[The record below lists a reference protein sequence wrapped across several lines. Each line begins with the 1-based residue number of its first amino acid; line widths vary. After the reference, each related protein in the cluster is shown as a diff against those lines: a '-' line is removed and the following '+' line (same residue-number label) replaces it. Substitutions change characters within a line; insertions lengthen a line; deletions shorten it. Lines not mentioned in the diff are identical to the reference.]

1 MVYDRLLPAVTGWL
15 FSALVTSKS
24 VNGLTVVTTESEL
37 LLVTRSV
44 SLAETAAVLVT
55 APAWSVVI
63 EMVAITELP
72 EARFSKLHTTVV
84 VPMQFPWATEA
95 EIGLAPSGSE
105 SVRVTSDAFPGPLLV
120 TPIVYM
126 MLSP

>member
-15 FSALVTSKS
+15 FSALVTFKS
-24 VNGLTVVTTESEL
+24 ANGLTVVTTEFEL

-63 EMVAITELP
+63 ETVAVAELP
-72 EARFSKLHTTVV
+72 EARF
-84 VPMQFPWATEA
+84 P
-95 EIGLAPSGSE
+95 
-105 SVRVTSDAFPGPLLV
+105 
-120 TPIVYM
+120 
-126 MLSP
+126 

>member
-1 MVYDRLLPAVTGWL
+1 ML

-24 VNGLTVVTTESEL
+24 ANGLTVVTTESEL

-44 SLAETAAVLVT
+44 PLAETAAVLVT

-63 EMVAITELP
+63 ETVAVAELP
-72 EARFSKLHTTVV
+72 EARFPKLHTTVV

-95 EIGLAPSGSE
+95 EIRLAPSGSE

>member
-15 FSALVTSKS
+15 FSAWVTSKS

-37 LLVTRSV
+37 LLVTSSV

-63 EMVAITELP
+63 EMVAVAELP

-84 VPMQFPWATEA
+84 VPMQFTWATEV
-95 EIGLAPSGSE
+95 EIRRALRQ
-105 SVRVTSDAFPGPLLV
+105 RVG
-120 TPIVYM
+120 
-126 MLSP
+126 

>member
-1 MVYDRLLPAVTGWL
+1 LSVRTTLVEVDGPSFRTVMVYDRLLPAVTGWL

-72 EARFSKLHTTVV
+72 EARFPKLHTTVV
-84 VPMQFPWATEA
+84 VPMQFTWATEA
-95 EIGLAPSGSE
+95 EIRRALRQ
-105 SVRVTSDAFPGPLLV
+105 RVG
-120 TPIVYM
+120 
-126 MLSP
+126 

>member
-1 MVYDRLLPAVTGWL
+1 ML

-37 LLVTRSV
+37 LLVTSSV

-84 VPMQFPWATEA
+84 VPMQFTWATEV
-95 EIGLAPSGSE
+95 EIRRALRQ
-105 SVRVTSDAFPGPLLV
+105 RVG
-120 TPIVYM
+120 
-126 MLSP
+126 

>member
-1 MVYDRLLPAVTGWL
+1 MLPGVTGWL
-15 FSALVTSKS
+15 FSALATPKS

-37 LLVTRSV
+37 LLVTSSV

-84 VPMQFPWATEA
+84 VPMQFTWATEA
-95 EIGLAPSGSE
+95 EIRRALRQ
-105 SVRVTSDAFPGPLLV
+105 RVG
-120 TPIVYM
+120 
-126 MLSP
+126 